1 MSNFKKDVK
10 EYYGKNKELILSV
23 TILSGISIAASS
35 VAGVMGD
42 VSVKLIDKVIKQENE
57 VMMDELLII
66 VLAIIAYK
74 ALIKKK

>member
-10 EYYGKNKELILSV
+10 DFYDKNKETVITV
-23 TILSGISIAASS
+23 GVLSGMSIAASL
-35 VAGVMGD
+35 VAGIIGH
-42 VSVKLIDKVIKQENE
+42 VSVKLIDKVIKQEDE

-74 ALIKKK
+74 ALINKK

>member
-10 EYYGKNKELILSV
+10 EYYGKNKEFILSV
-23 TILSGISIAASS
+23 TILSGISIAASI
-35 VAGVMGD
+35 VAGVMGH
-42 VSVKLIDKVIKQENE
+42 VSVKLIDKVIKQEDE

>member
-10 EYYGKNKELILSV
+10 EYYDENKELVLTV
-23 TILSGISIAASS
+23 TILSGISIVASIL
-35 VAGVMGD
+35 AGVMGHT
-42 VSVKLIDKVIKQENE
+42 SVKLIDKVIKQENE